1 MNGRILLIDDDRFAR
16 RLYGDFLAAGGFEVE
31 LATTGEEAIA
41 RVTPGRFDVVVT
53 DLLLPG
59 IDGLGVLAEVRH
71 RDPDAGVVVI
81 TALDMVAP
89 AVRAI
94 KGGAFDYLIKPV
106 TAEALNLSVQRCL
119 DWRRLLRHNADLRRH
134 LALTQTASRVSA
146 AGDPRTL
153 WRLTAESLV
162 DAAGARLAV
171 VIERRTPAAP
181 VLLRAAGADLPD
193 PWAFEA
199 LVASALDRLDAGAVQ
214 VPLPALETPG
224 GALGPGLALPL
235 ARAAGRTLAALLYP
249 GADDDAEG
257 IDAASA
263 TFVLGHAASALATV
277 ERLRRA
283 ERLAFVDDLT
293 QLFNARYLSRV
304 LDRHLEGDGLG
315 QPPPFAVLFIDL
327 DRFKDVNDTH
337 GHVVGSGLLAEVGRV
352 LQATIRDTDVPVR
365 YGGDEYVVVLPDTGP
380 EAAMHVAERIRRR
393 IGDHVFLAREARSL
407 RITASVGVAC
417 FPDHATEK
425 DALLDLADRA
435 MYRGKRGTRN
445 SVYLATV

>member
-16 RLYGDFLAAGGFEVE
+16 RLYGDFLAAGGFDVE
-31 LATTGEEAIA
+31 LAATGEEAVA
-41 RVTPGRFDVVVT
+41 RVIPGRFDVVVT

-59 IDGLGVLAEVRH
+59 MDGLGVLAEVRH
-71 RDPDAGVVVI
+71 RNPDAGVVVI

-94 KGGAFDYLIKPV
+94 KGGAFDYLVKPV
-106 TAEALNLSVQRCL
+106 TAEALNISVQRCL
-119 DWRRLLRHNADLRRH
+119 DWRGLLRHNADLRRH
-134 LALTQTASRVSA
+134 LALTQTAARVGA
-146 AGDPRTL
+146 ASEARHL

-162 DAAGARLAV
+162 EAAGAHLAV
-171 VIERRTPAAP
+171 VVERRPPAAP
-181 VLLRAAGADLPD
+181 VLLRAAGAELPD
-193 PWAFEA
+193 PWAFET
-199 LVASALDRLDAGAVQ
+199 LVAEALDRLEGGETEVA
-214 VPLPALETPG
+214 LPGLDTPG
-224 GALGPGLALPL
+224 GALGPGVALPL
-235 ARAAGRTLAALLYP
+235 KRGSGRTLAALLYP
-249 GADDDAEG
+249 STDAGADG

-263 TFVLGHAASALATV
+263 TFVLGHAASALGAL
-277 ERLRRA
+277 ERVHRA

-304 LDRHLEGDGLG
+304 LDRHLAGDGLG
-315 QPPPFAVLFIDL
+315 QPAPFAVLFIDL

-352 LQATIRDTDVPVR
+352 LRAAIRESDVPVR
-365 YGGDEYVVVLPDTGP
+365 YGGDEYVVVLPETGP

-393 IGDHVFLAREARSL
+393 ISEHVFLAREAQSL

-417 FPDHATEK
+417 FPEHATEK
-425 DALLDLADRA
+425 DALLNLADRA